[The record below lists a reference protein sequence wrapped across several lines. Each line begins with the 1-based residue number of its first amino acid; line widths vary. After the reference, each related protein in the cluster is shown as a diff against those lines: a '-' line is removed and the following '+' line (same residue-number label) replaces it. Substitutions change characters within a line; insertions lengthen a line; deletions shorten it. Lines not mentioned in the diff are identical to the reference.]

1 MALESSIDRPADE
14 LVQLIRSKYLSTDA
28 QSKPMDFARKIQYF
42 TLDVISDVGFGE
54 PFGHL
59 QADQY
64 VNENVK
70 AGEISLTA
78 TTLGLVFGLP
88 WFLQLPLVARLL
100 GPSENDVVGFGQ
112 MIRNARSIVETRLQR
127 ETSQRSDM
135 LASFVRHGLN
145 AEEPSSRSLRARIR
159 RPPRSEGSCYIF
171 SRATAPTPS
180 FRPRLTPPPGEIIR
194 ESFLIAR
201 GQEATIPPGRYQG
214 GLAHT
219 SSYY

>member
-1 MALESSIDRPADE
+1 MALESSIDRPVDE

-28 QSKPMDFARKIQYF
+28 QSKPMGFARKIQYF

-88 WFLQLPLVARLL
+88 SFLQLPLVARLL
-100 GPSENDVVGFGQ
+100 GPSENDVVGFWTDDSEC
-112 MIRNARSIVETRLQR
+112 AL
-127 ETSQRSDM
+127 
-135 LASFVRHGLN
+135 H
-145 AEEPSSRSLRARIR
+145 R
-159 RPPRSEGSCYIF
+159 RDSTPTGDV
-171 SRATAPTPS
+171 TA
-180 FRPRLTPPPGEIIR
+180 F
-194 ESFLIAR
+194 
-201 GQEATIPPGRYQG
+201 
-214 GLAHT
+214 
-219 SSYY
+219 